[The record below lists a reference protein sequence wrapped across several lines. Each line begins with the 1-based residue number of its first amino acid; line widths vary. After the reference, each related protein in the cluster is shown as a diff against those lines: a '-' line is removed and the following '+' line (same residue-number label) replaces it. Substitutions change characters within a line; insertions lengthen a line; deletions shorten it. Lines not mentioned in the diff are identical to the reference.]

1 MELIDIIKDSQD
13 FKSLLN
19 EYQKGLLSKSILLIS
34 PDVDYMRAFAKALA
48 ILIEDGQI
56 DKNSA
61 NYIKIENE
69 LHSDVLFF
77 PSKDKLLVADS
88 EKIVEE
94 SFVKPTSSS
103 KKIFIISSIDN
114 SMESAQNKLLKTL
127 EEPPKNVYF
136 LLTSSQIEKVLPT
149 VRSRC
154 NKIALQKLSPK
165 QLSLITGF
173 EENDNIIKASDNL
186 LTNVNQFAKMSDFD
200 DFFSCTMGV
209 LSELKNTKQVLAYS
223 KNLQRYLDRF
233 DIIMNILLLAVE
245 DMILIKSGLEGKN
258 LKDKSLLK
266 VSDEYT
272 IKALIEIQN
281 LIDKASREKSLNVS
295 PLTIIENLLLKIL
308 EVKYLCR

>member
-1 MELIDIIKDSQD
+1 MEIIDIIQDSQD
-13 FKSLLN
+13 FKSLLK
-19 EYQKGLLSKSILLIS
+19 EYQKGLLSKTILLIS
-34 PDVDYMRAFAKALA
+34 PDIDYMRAFAKALA
-48 ILIEDGQI
+48 ILIEDGKI
-56 DKNSA
+56 DKDSA
-61 NYIKIENE
+61 NFIKIENE

-127 EEPPKNVYF
+127 EQPPQNVYF
-136 LLTSSQIEKVLPT
+136 LLTSSQVEKVLPT

-154 NKIALQKLSPK
+154 NKIALQKLSNK
-165 QLSLITGF
+165 QLSLITGI
-173 EENDNIIKASDNL
+173 EENCNIIKASDRM
-186 LTNVNQFAKMSDFD
+186 LTNVNLFKDMQDFD
-200 DFFSCTMGV
+200 EFFTCTLGV
-209 LSELKNTKQVLAYS
+209 LTQLKNTKQVLAYS

-233 DIIMNILLLAVE
+233 DIILNLLLLSLE
-245 DMILIKSGLEGKN
+245 EMILIKSGLDMQN
-258 LKDKSLLK
+258 LKEECL
-266 VSDEYT
+266 VSASEEYSM
-272 IKALIEIQN
+272 KALIEIQN
-281 LIDKASREKSLNVS
+281 LISKASKEKSLNVS

>member
-34 PDVDYMRAFAKALA
+34 PDIDYMRAFAKVLA

-94 SFVKPTSSS
+94 SFVKPTSSP

-173 EENDNIIKASDNL
+173 KEDSNIIKASDQI
-186 LTNVNQFAKMSDFD
+186 LTNANHFAKMSDFD

-209 LSELKNTKQVLAYS
+209 LSELKNTKQVLSYS
-223 KNLQRYLDRF
+223 KKLQRYLDRF

-258 LKDKSLLK
+258 LKDESLLK

>member
-1 MELIDIIKDSQD
+1 MEIIDIIQDSQD
-13 FKSLLN
+13 FKSLLK
-19 EYQKGLLSKSILLIS
+19 EYQKGLLSKTILLIS
-34 PDVDYMRAFAKALA
+34 PDIDYMRAFAKALA
-48 ILIEDGQI
+48 ILIEDGKI
-56 DKNSA
+56 DKDSA
-61 NYIKIENE
+61 NFIKIENE

-127 EEPPKNVYF
+127 EQPPQNVYF
-136 LLTSSQIEKVLPT
+136 LLTSSQVEKVLPT

-154 NKIALQKLSPK
+154 NKIALQKLTNK
-165 QLSLITGF
+165 QLSLITGI
-173 EENDNIIKASDNL
+173 EEKCNIIKASDRM
-186 LTNVNQFAKMSDFD
+186 LTNVNLFKDMQDFD
-200 DFFSCTMGV
+200 EFFACTLGV
-209 LSELKNTKQVLAYS
+209 LTQLKNTKQVLAYS

-233 DIIMNILLLAVE
+233 DIILNLLLLSLE
-245 DMILIKSGLEGKN
+245 EMILIKSGLDMQN
-258 LKDKSLLK
+258 LKEECL
-266 VSDEYT
+266 VSASEEYSM
-272 IKALIEIQN
+272 KALIEIQN
-281 LIDKASREKSLNVS
+281 LISKASKEKSLNVS